1 MLDQVIKR
9 AYYLNKHLEA
19 PLLKERQDYLQ
30 HWASK
35 GVCRHTLKSIAD
47 YLLRIVQFLH
57 LENGGTI
64 TVEAVEKAA
73 STWGKFQ
80 FNHPMKK
87 SFSKTGEK
95 RFVWLSVDWL
105 KRINRLES
113 LPEEQIPLFNDLFE
127 RRHALKRHT
136 SAPLLQERLLYLQY
150 WADLKAKENTLRR
163 IAQYLLIIMD
173 ALHLYTIR
181 MVSIHEI
188 EKAALKWAEN
198 EQTQ

>member
-1 MLDQVIKR
+1 MLEQVIKR

-19 PLLKERQDYLQ
+19 PLLKERQAYLQ

-57 LENGGTI
+57 LENDGPI
-64 TVEAVEKAA
+64 TLEAVEKAA
-73 STWGKFQ
+73 SEWGEFQ

-95 RFVWLSVDWL
+95 RFVSVSLDWL
-105 KRINRLES
+105 KRINRLAS
-113 LPEEQIPLFNDLFE
+113 LPEEQIPLFNQLFE

-136 SAPLLQERLLYLQY
+136 SAPLLQERLMYLQY
-150 WADLKAKENTLRR
+150 RSDLKVEESTLRGT
-163 IAQYLLIIMD
+163 AQYLLIIMD
-173 ALHLYTIR
+173 ALHSFADEGL
-181 MVSIHEI
+181 
-188 EKAALKWAEN
+188 L
-198 EQTQ
+198 